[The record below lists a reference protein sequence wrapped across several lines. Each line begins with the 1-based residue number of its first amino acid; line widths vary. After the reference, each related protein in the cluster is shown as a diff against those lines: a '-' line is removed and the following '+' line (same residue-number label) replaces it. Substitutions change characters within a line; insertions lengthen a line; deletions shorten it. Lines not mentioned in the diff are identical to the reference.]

1 VENSVST
8 SATTLKTWLGFMNMG
23 QRSFQHRDL
32 AAAVVAFGSATSL
45 VPGRVEGWINLGSA
59 QFELKNFDFA
69 ASALKKAVELN
80 PNLMVSH
87 LILGDALRMLGQ
99 WHDAFNSYQTAVGL
113 ERTPLSLNKLA
124 CALRSQGNYEF
135 AEGLLK
141 ESITMDPSFTIA
153 RVNLA
158 TLQVPL
164 ERFEDAE
171 AQLTE
176 VSGLSLS
183 PLEKVEIESV
193 QLALSEHKRLKNAI
207 SQLTKN
213 QNPAPLETALRKI
226 PEHLQQVDEKLMETL
241 HLYAELASTV
251 DIDPVPIHPNL
262 PAEWPQIEAM
272 FMVPMVC
279 NVNDYQ
285 QLKKDRKL
293 GTEPSLQLLQSVNMV
308 PAIEAARLCQS
319 DLTDPTKAE
328 VHLRHWH
335 ALAFNEVPGSMPGH
349 FKYTQNINADVPTVL
364 RVQPAFASAT
374 FRCFVSNIYNQ
385 LSPGYPRAITVLMAL
400 ADLHLFA
407 DGNGRTAMTWLNR
420 ELEWAG
426 LMPTIFSV
434 QLGFKGDLGR
444 EERAARHKGGDL
456 SQLALVLSQ
465 AQNDAKNFCTKLTQV

>member
-1 VENSVST
+1 MENSVST

-183 PLEKVEIESV
+183 PLEKEEIESV